1 MQPLKIFRHPKGI
14 MREKV
19 ILQNLKAGS
28 REALGL
34 LWQDHSSHVLNLAFR
49 MMKDRDLAEDILMDV
64 FVQVPKAVQS
74 FRGESAVSTWLY
86 KLTVNACLMKLRALK
101 RHREL
106 EEEHLELIVEE
117 ALGKGGEKSHD
128 EPGKV
133 TANVNLENSPVNA
146 NAIVLHDASE
156 YDPELLA
163 LGLNELPAESRSMLW
178 LKDAED
184 LEVKDLM
191 EIFKMPE
198 GTIKAR
204 LSRARNFIRNYLKER
219 KIYA

>member
-1 MQPLKIFRHPKGI
+1 MQPATHKNHLNVI

-19 ILQNLKAGS
+19 ILQKLKAGS

-49 MMKDRDLAEDILMDV
+49 MMKDRELAEDIMMDV

-86 KLTVNACLMKLRALK
+86 RLTVNACLMKLRALK

-106 EEEHLELIVEE
+106 EEEHQEIIVEE
-117 ALGKGGEKSHD
+117 ALGKSGERAASD
-128 EPGKV
+128 PGKV
-133 TANVNLENSPVNA
+133 SGKVILENSPVNA
-146 NAIVLHDASE
+146 SATILHDAAE

-178 LKDAED
+178 LKDAEN
-184 LEVKDLM
+184 LEIKDLI
-191 EIFKMPE
+191 EIFKAPE

-204 LSRARNFIRNYLKER
+204 LSRARNFVRNYIKER